1 MGFPSDMSKNLLLCA
16 IGGGVGFI
24 LGFVVIDK
32 VTRPFA
38 GGAPAARAATPASD
52 ARPLS
57 PDQMG
62 GDLPPGHPSLEGG
75 GAGAAASTS
84 PAAQA
89 AMEKA
94 DRSPKDFAAQSE
106 AARVFYGLHDY
117 DKAALYADRAL
128 KLKGTDFDT
137 LVLAGN
143 AEYDAKDF
151 AAAAT
156 FYERALAV
164 KPASPDV
171 RTDLGNTHF
180 NRGDY
185 DRALAEYRK
194 SLAIDPDHVNSW
206 RNIAA
211 AALQKG
217 DRKTA
222 EEAVAQLSRLS
233 PQSQEVEVYRQRIA
247 QMP

>member
-1 MGFPSDMSKNLLLCA
+1 MSKNLLLCA
-16 IGGGVGFI
+16 IGVAVGFI
-24 LGFVVIDK
+24 LGFVIIDK
-32 VTRPFA
+32 VTQPFA
-38 GGAPAARAATPASD
+38 GGTTAARAAPPAGD

-62 GDLPPGHPSLEGG
+62 GDLPPGHPSVAGGAGG
-75 GAGAAASTS
+75 GAAGAAASTS

-137 LVLAGN
+137 LVLMGN
-143 AEYDAKDF
+143 AKYDAKDF

-171 RTDLGNTHF
+171 RADLGNTHF
-180 NRGDY
+180 NRDDF
-185 DRALAEYRK
+185 DRAIAEYRK

-211 AALQKG
+211 AALHKG
-217 DRKTA
+217 DRKLA
-222 EEAVAQLSRLS
+222 EEAVAQLARLS
-233 PQSQEVEVYRQRIA
+233 PQSQEVEAYRQRIA

>member
-1 MGFPSDMSKNLLLCA
+1 MLKNLLLCA
-16 IGGGVGFI
+16 IGVAVGFI
-24 LGFVVIDK
+24 VGFVIIDK
-32 VTRPFA
+32 VTQPFA
-38 GGAPAARAATPASD
+38 GGGTAARAASTGGD
-52 ARPLS
+52 ARPLN

-62 GDLPPGHPSLEGG
+62 GELPPGHPSVEGG
-75 GAGAAASTS
+75 AGGGTGAAASTS

-94 DRSPKDFAAQSE
+94 DDSPKDFAAQAE

-137 LVLAGN
+137 LVLMGN
-143 AEYDAKDF
+143 AKYDAKDF

-194 SLAIDPDHVNSW
+194 SLAVDPDHANSW

-211 AALQKG
+211 AALRKN

-233 PQSQEVEVYRQRIA
+233 PQSQEVEAYRQRIA

>member
-1 MGFPSDMSKNLLLCA
+1 MPKNLLLCA
-16 IGGGVGFI
+16 VGVVLGFIVGFVI
-24 LGFVVIDK
+24 IDK
-32 VTRPFA
+32 VTQPFA
-38 GGAPAARAATPASD
+38 GGPAAARAPAPAGD

-62 GDLPPGHPSLEGG
+62 GDLPPGHPSVEGG
-75 GAGAAASTS
+75 AAGAAASTS

-94 DRSPKDFAAQSE
+94 DNSPKDFAAQSE

-128 KLKGTDFDT
+128 KLKAKDFDT

-143 AEYDAKDF
+143 AKYDAKDF

-180 NRGDY
+180 NRGDF

-194 SLAIDPDHVNSW
+194 SLAIDPDHANSW

-211 AALQKG
+211 AALQKN
-217 DRKTA
+217 DKQTA

-233 PQSQEVEVYRQRIA
+233 PQSQEVEAYRQRIA

>member
-1 MGFPSDMSKNLLLCA
+1 MLKNLILCA
-16 IGGGVGFI
+16 VGVVV
-24 LGFVVIDK
+24 GFVVGFVIIDK

-38 GGAPAARAATPASD
+38 GGGTAARAAPAGGD
-52 ARPLS
+52 ARPLN

-62 GDLPPGHPSLEGG
+62 DELPPGHPSVEGGAG
-75 GAGAAASTS
+75 GAGAGTAASTS

-94 DRSPKDFAAQSE
+94 DRSPKEFAAQAE

-117 DKAALYADRAL
+117 DKATLYADRAL

-143 AEYDAKDF
+143 ARYDAKDF

-156 FYERALAV
+156 FYESALAV
-164 KPASPDV
+164 RPASPDV

-180 NRGDY
+180 NRGDF
-185 DRALAEYRK
+185 DRAMAEYRK
-194 SLAIDPDHVNSW
+194 SLAVDSDHVNSW

-233 PQSQEVEVYRQRIA
+233 PQSPEVEAYRQRIA

>member
-1 MGFPSDMSKNLLLCA
+1 MPKNLLLCL
-16 IGGGVGFI
+16 IGIVVGFSV
-24 LGFVVIDK
+24 GFFITNA
-32 VTRPFA
+32 VTKPVT
-38 GGAPAARAATPASD
+38 GGAPAARVAAPGGE

-62 GDLPPGHPSLEGG
+62 GDLPPGHPSVDG

-84 PAAQA
+84 AEAQA

-94 DRSPKDFAAQSE
+94 DGSPKDFAAQTE
-106 AARVFYGLHDY
+106 AARVFYRLHDY

-128 KLKGTDFDT
+128 KLKANDFDT
-137 LVLAGN
+137 LVLMGN
-143 AEYDAKDF
+143 AKYDAKDF
-151 AAAAT
+151 SSAAG

-185 DRALAEYRK
+185 DRAIAEYRK
-194 SLAIDPDHVNSW
+194 SLAVDPDHVNSW

-211 AALQKG
+211 ASLQKG
-217 DRKTA
+217 DKKTA
-222 EEAVAQLSRLS
+222 EEAVAQLSRLA
-233 PQSQEVEVYRQRIA
+233 PQSQEVEAYRQRLA